1 MFSIS
6 LKLTIAFYLFLVS
19 IILYIK
25 PSFIFDDDG
34 NLKGFGT
41 GSKKSILPLWLI
53 FFIFAI
59 ISYNSILSLGI
70 N

>member
-19 IILYIK
+19 IVLYIK
-25 PSFIFDDDG
+25 PQFIFDEEG
-34 NLKGFGT
+34 NLKSFGT
-41 GSKKSILPLWLI
+41 GGQKSILPLWLI
-53 FFIFAI
+53 FFLFAVV
-59 ISYNSILSLGI
+59 SYNSILSLGI

>member
-19 IILYIK
+19 VVLYIK
-25 PSFIFDDDG
+25 PQFIFDDEG
-34 NLKGFGT
+34 NLKSFGT
-41 GSKKSILPLWLI
+41 GVRKSILPLWLV
-53 FFIFAI
+53 FFLFAVV
-59 ISYNSILSLGI
+59 SYNSILSLGI